1 LLTIKLLLRKTT
13 LNKRIIGF
21 EYMVSE
27 PFSYTI
33 ATDVP
38 PLYFNKLFD
47 FIYTQY
53 LAPQKQR
60 FANLFRETTPTSNR
74 ISYVVLD
81 EQGTQI
87 IKVEVRGKDTVN
99 AIITPLETDIS
110 DTTIKEARQDVLIAT
125 ELFEEKARKLTWYF
139 AWREGEEIV
148 PEKVTLHEKSFSRLF
163 LETQVLLTFVFI
175 GLGLVLFFIVLTLY
189 PSAFWAIPIL
199 LIASQFAFVFYSNK
213 IIARSSDW
221 TITKDNPTIHFLE
234 YQPPI
239 GSLGTLD
246 DYKQIPPE
254 RLVELKKE
262 VYEEIKSKR
271 GAIDCREAERI
282 FAKYDVSCRLGSLSA
297 KKINVYELVKKV
309 SDRFGFKV
317 PKIVISNTMVPNAAA
332 SGISP
337 SRGIVLITTG
347 LLVQLEEPEV
357 VSVLGHEFGH
367 LKGRDPLILFGL
379 LSAEFLFRFYVLLN
393 LFPFIFSP
401 LIFLVYFFAVM
412 TLIFFIAKFFEARA
426 DLTSAIMMG
435 QPNVMAR
442 ALEKI
447 GFHRLLF
454 ERVPSFRLQEW
465 VGLDS
470 HPPIYFRVDRLESLG
485 NSTIKHP
492 LIQSIRDVLRGFV
505 ATLKS

>member
-1 LLTIKLLLRKTT
+1 
-13 LNKRIIGF
+13 
-21 EYMVSE
+21 MVSA
-27 PFSYTI
+27 PISYTI
-33 ATDVP
+33 ETEVP
-38 PLYFNKLFD
+38 SIYFEKLFD

-53 LAPQKQR
+53 LVPQKQR
-60 FANLFRETTPTSNR
+60 FTNLSRETSSTSNG
-74 ISYVVLD
+74 ISYFVLD
-81 EQGTQI
+81 TQGRQI
-87 IKVEVRGKDTVN
+87 IKVEVRGTDTVN
-99 AIITPLETDIS
+99 ATITPLETDVS
-110 DTTIKEARQDVLIAT
+110 DAIVKEARQDVLIAT

-148 PEKVTLHEKSFSRLF
+148 PEKVKLHEKSFNRLF

-175 GLGLVLFFIVLTLY
+175 GLGLVLFLIVLTFY
-189 PSAFWAIPIL
+189 PSYFWLVPIL
-199 LIASQFAFVFYSNK
+199 LIASQFVFVFYSNK

-221 TITKDNPTIHFLE
+221 TITKDNPTIRFLE

-254 RLVELKKE
+254 QLVALKKE
-262 VYEEIKSKR
+262 IYEEIIAKH
-271 GAIDCREAERI
+271 GAIDCQEAEKI
-282 FAKYDVSCRLGSLSA
+282 FAKYNVSCRLGSLSA

-309 SDRFGFKV
+309 ADRFGYKV

-332 SGISP
+332 SGPSP

-379 LSAEFLFRFYVLLN
+379 LSAEFLFRFYVLLA
-393 LFPFIFSP
+393 LFPIIFSS
-401 LIFLVYFFAVM
+401 FLFFIYFFAVM
-412 TLIFFIAKFFEARA
+412 TLIFFIAKFFESRA

-435 QPNVMAR
+435 QPKVMAT

-454 ERVPSFRLQEW
+454 ERTPSFRLQEW

-470 HPPIYFRVDRLESLG
+470 HPPIYFRVDRLESLEDT
-485 NSTIKHP
+485 TIKHP
-492 LIQSIRDVLRGFV
+492 LIQSIRDVVRGFV
-505 ATLKS
+505 ATLKG